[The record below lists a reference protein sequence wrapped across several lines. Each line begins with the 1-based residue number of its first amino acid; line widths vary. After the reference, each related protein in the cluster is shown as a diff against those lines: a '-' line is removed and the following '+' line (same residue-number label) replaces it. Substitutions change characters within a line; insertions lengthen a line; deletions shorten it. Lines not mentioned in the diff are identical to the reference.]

1 MLDVLQLRWSQKKF
15 FMFLKRELLFLSE
28 QLWFY
33 FFHYSAACISLL
45 QGKLLYL
52 TCHRKLLLLHQGDGM
67 LLLNCNANNCLWTST
82 QRKFWSSNC
91 LEEFVCNCCNV
102 QSLLEWKG
110 KWHIFRKFNK
120 NSANKQCHYPRQWM
134 SLMFWGW
141 ASEIVLLHMVSRH
154 IVNIKV

>member
-1 MLDVLQLRWSQKKF
+1 MIL
-15 FMFLKRELLFLSE
+15 
-28 QLWFY
+28 
-33 FFHYSAACISLL
+33 FFHNSSACISLL
-45 QGKLLYL
+45 QGNLLYL

-67 LLLNCNANNCLWTST
+67 LLLNCNANNCFWTST

-91 LEEFVCNCCNV
+91 LEGFVCNCCNV

-120 NSANKQCHYPRQWM
+120 NSANKQCYYLRRWA
-134 SLMFWGW
+134 SLMFRGW

-154 IVNIKV
+154 IVNINV